1 MGVGWVQFDIPAEHI
16 AFPLAL
22 APVQSIPSQSMVDR
36 MEGVGGLVVGWKI
49 EVDVDVDVD
58 GGDDDVVHTAF
69 RRTLT
74 LPWPRWYRATARV
87 CLAIAC
93 HARVHR
99 ARVHR
104 G

>member
-58 GGDDDVVHTAF
+58 SGQRCVDGNMD
-69 RRTLT
+69 
-74 LPWPRWYRATARV
+74 TARMYCSGV
-87 CLAIAC
+87 L
-93 HARVHR
+93 RVR
-99 ARVHR
+99 NLLSLL
-104 G
+104 